1 MKLMTSLSV
10 VALAVTLLGLAPVNS
25 HAAGPLVT
33 ELAQAQPI
41 DINSATADNLRM
53 LDGIGE
59 ARAAAIVKGRP
70 YANKLQLVS
79 KGIIPQAVYEKI
91 SDKIIAKQP

>member
-1 MKLMTSLSV
+1 MKRMTSLSII
-10 VALAVTLLGLAPVNS
+10 ALIVTLLGLGPIEAR
-25 HAAGPLVT
+25 AAGPLVT

-53 LDGIGE
+53 LDGVGE

-91 SDKIIAKQP
+91 SEKIVAKQR

>member
-1 MKLMTSLSV
+1 MRLATSLIAAAFAV
-10 VALAVTLLGLAPVNS
+10 VLLGSQAR
-25 HAAGPLVT
+25 AAEPFVT
-33 ELAQAQPI
+33 QLAQAQPI

-70 YANKLQLVS
+70 YANKSQLVS
-79 KGIIPQAVYEKI
+79 KGILPQAVYDKI
-91 SDKIIAKQP
+91 SDKIVAKQR

>member
-1 MKLMTSLSV
+1 MKLATSLI
-10 VALAVTLLGLAPVNS
+10 AAAFAVTLFGLTLP
-25 HAAGPLVT
+25 AARAASPLVP
-33 ELAQAQPI
+33 ELAQLQPI

-91 SDKIIAKQP
+91 SDKIVAKQR

>member
-1 MKLMTSLSV
+1 MNRMTSLSII
-10 VALAVTLLGLAPVNS
+10 ALAVTLLGLGPIEARG
-25 HAAGPLVT
+25 AGPLAT
-33 ELAQAQPI
+33 ELAQIHPI

-79 KGIIPQAVYEKI
+79 KGIIPQTVYEKI